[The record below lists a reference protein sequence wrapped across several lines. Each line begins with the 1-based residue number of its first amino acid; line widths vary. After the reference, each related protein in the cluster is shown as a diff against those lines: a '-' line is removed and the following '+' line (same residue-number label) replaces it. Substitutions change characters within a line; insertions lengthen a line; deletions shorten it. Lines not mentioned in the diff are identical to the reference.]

1 MMQDSLLY
9 TTMILYKFIT
19 INSNFQHTPKNR
31 STVKFLWNDC
41 LTSRSQ
47 YRFFI
52 PIIITLNELIMLKQ
66 YTVGP
71 L

>member
-1 MMQDSLLY
+1 MMQDSLLC
-9 TTMILYKFIT
+9 TMILYKFIT
-19 INSNFQHTPKNR
+19 INFNFQHTPKNR
-31 STVKFLWNDC
+31 STVKFLWNDS

-47 YRFFI
+47 YRFLI
-52 PIIITLNELIMLKQ
+52 PIIITLNELIKLKQ